1 MALERLHSVAF
12 TPPLGRAAQEDS
24 KRWLFNF
31 DASLVYL
38 ARITATERGRY
49 NVTRAKLTLVCR

>member
-12 TPPLGRAAQEDS
+12 TPPLGRAAQKDL
-24 KRWLFNF
+24 KGWLFNF

-38 ARITATERGRY
+38 ARITATERRRY
-49 NVTRAKLTLVCR
+49 NVTRAN